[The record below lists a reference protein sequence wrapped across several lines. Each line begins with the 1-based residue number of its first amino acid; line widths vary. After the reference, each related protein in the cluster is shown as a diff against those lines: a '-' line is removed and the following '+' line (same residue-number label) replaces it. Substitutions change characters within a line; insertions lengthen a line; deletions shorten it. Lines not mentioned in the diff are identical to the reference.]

1 MLRFYREPLLPQQVT
16 SSKPCKDDSI
26 TPLKSLQ
33 EIKMKFFN
41 HPFLFGTIKG
51 LSQSMSCREP
61 AMVENGLPS
70 PSRAPVF
77 APIEPKPSPQ
87 NLNSMKRPLKE
98 TAGGF
103 V

>member
-51 LSQSMSCREP
+51 LSQSMSCRE
-61 AMVENGLPS
+61 ACNGRK
-70 PSRAPVF
+70 RASVAFP
-77 APIEPKPSPQ
+77 
-87 NLNSMKRPLKE
+87 RPGLCPN
-98 TAGGF
+98 
-103 V
+103 